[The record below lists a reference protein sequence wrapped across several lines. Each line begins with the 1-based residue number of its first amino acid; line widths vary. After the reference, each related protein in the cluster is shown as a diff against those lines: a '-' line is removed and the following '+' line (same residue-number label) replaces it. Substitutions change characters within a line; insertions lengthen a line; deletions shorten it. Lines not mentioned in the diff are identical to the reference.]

1 MAGNCGEVAGC
12 GGGSSVPGQLRRQEP
27 MRRWGLC
34 LFCGAGTGAHT
45 VRTEPTETGEAGG
58 TCGEGECVSTEE
70 AESISAGR
78 CSCLSSTHGGVGCV
92 LGMRQCLDLA

>member
-1 MAGNCGEVAGC
+1 
-12 GGGSSVPGQLRRQEP
+12 

-34 LFCGAGTGAHT
+34 LFCGAGPGAHT
-45 VRTEPTETGEAGG
+45 VRTEPTEIGEAGG

-70 AESISAGR
+70 VDSISAGR
-78 CSCLSSTHGGVGCV
+78 CSHRSSHGGVGSV